1 MSKIYVFGIGGT
13 GSRVLRSLTMLLAA
27 GVECKADTIV
37 PIVIDSDSAGGDV
50 ERTATLMR
58 HYGEIRKKL
67 DFGKH
72 LENQF
77 FRTEIREITSN
88 YHLPLSNVEDCLFE
102 DYIEYPSMKRENQA
116 LVNVLFSQQNLH
128 ADMQVGF
135 KGNPN
140 IGSVVLNQFEDS
152 EIFQNFANEFTAD
165 DKIFIISS
173 IFGGTGASGFPL
185 LLKTLRE
192 NRDIP
197 NQNLVN
203 NAHIGAVTVLPYFK
217 VRQDDSSAIDSAT
230 FVSKAK
236 SALAYYYRSI
246 SQNHTI
252 DNLYYIGDDTRSTT
266 YKNCEGGINQK
277 NNAHFVEM
285 AAALSIID
293 FANTEK
299 PIETRHKEFGIE
311 KDVNEIIFDILGPRT
326 NSQVRRGMT
335 QFMLFAKYMDEA
347 GDYLRQPWSK
357 DRQLD
362 STFFNSDFIR
372 NLKRNILDQYRH
384 WLAEMDAQD
393 RKFTPFTFPYS
404 YDRNDE
410 IVVEKGRT
418 DRVFD
423 LVKGVKPRKLFTTDS
438 NYYLFDNR
446 LNGTRG
452 NSRSGSKEQ
461 QFMELFYLAT
471 KRLANEKLNIN

>member
-58 HYGEIRKKL
+58 HYGEIRSKL
-67 DFGKH
+67 DFDASTSNK
-72 LENQF
+72 F
-77 FRTEIREITSN
+77 FRTEIKEIVNN
-88 YHLPLSNVEDCLFE
+88 YHLPLSNTEDCLFE
-102 DYIEYPSMKRENQA
+102 DYMDVAGMSDANKA
-116 LVNVLFSQQNLH
+116 LANVLFSQQNLH
-128 ADMQVGF
+128 SDMQVGF

-140 IGSVVLNQFEDS
+140 IGSVVLNQFEES
-152 EIFQNFANEFTAD
+152 EVFQDFANDFTAD

-192 NRDIP
+192 SHNIA

-203 NAHIGAVTVLPYFK
+203 NAHIGAITVLPYFK
-217 VRQDDSSAIDSAT
+217 VKQDEDSAIDSAT
-230 FVSKAK
+230 FISKAK

-246 SQNHTI
+246 SQNNTV
-252 DNLYYIGDDTRSTT
+252 DNLYYIADDTRSST
-266 YKNCEGGINQK
+266 YENCEGGIDQK

-293 FANTEK
+293 FANSDK
-299 PIETRHKEFGIE
+299 PMQTLHKEFGIE
-311 KDVNEIIFDILGPRT
+311 KDTDEIIFEDLGPRT
-326 NSQVRRGMT
+326 VSPIRRTMT
-335 QFMLFAKYMDEA
+335 QFMMLAKYLDEA
-347 GDYLRQPWSK
+347 NNYLHQPWAR

-372 NLKRNILDQYRH
+372 NLKRNILDHYRH
-384 WLAEMDAQD
+384 WLAEMDSQD
-393 RKFTPFTFPYS
+393 RKFTPYNIPY
-404 YDRNDE
+404 DFDNNNE
-410 IVVEKGRT
+410 IQLKRANGHRL
-418 DRVFD
+418 FD
-423 LVKGVKPRKLFTTDS
+423 LVKGVKIRKVASFDR
-438 NYYLFDNR
+438 NYDLFDNR
-446 LNGTRG
+446 LNSTKDGSK
-452 NSRSGSKEQ
+452 NGSKEQ
-461 QFMELFYLAT
+461 QFMQLFYLAT
-471 KRLANEKLNIN
+471 QRLVKEKFNIE